1 LSWKL
6 DRRDALACGVLVS
19 VSRTGSIVHSDE
31 KNPNMEV
38 APTMEVAKEIL
49 SYFLRNPD
57 AADNLVGI
65 ARWRL
70 MQESVRQS
78 VEKTNEA
85 LQWLIAA
92 GYIRE
97 ERHVATGRIFH
108 LNLELRDA
116 AKDFLM
122 REER

>member
-1 LSWKL
+1 
-6 DRRDALACGVLVS
+6 
-19 VSRTGSIVHSDE
+19 
-31 KNPNMEV
+31 MEV